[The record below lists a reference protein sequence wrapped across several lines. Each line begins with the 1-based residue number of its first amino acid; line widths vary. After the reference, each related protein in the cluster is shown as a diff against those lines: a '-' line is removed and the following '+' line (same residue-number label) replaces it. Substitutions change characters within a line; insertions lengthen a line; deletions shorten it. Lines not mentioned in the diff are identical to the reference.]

1 MGKFQSKHASKPRQ
15 SPEGRSLASSVLRES
30 QSSHICRRKLTENL
44 YVELRKSTSDHNCD
58 MKVVQP
64 PEEEKTPDKGTNFH
78 FKCKK
83 ETKRSSSR
91 AAVSEGMEGN
101 VQPGDDSQQEWTF
114 TLYNFDNTDEVKKED
129 MSSLMH
135 SVFEV
140 LKTSVKQPCSGTRP
154 LRIKL
159 AVTSSHYPNKSSN
172 TDAEQEQSGSQEAGR
187 PMRRLFC
194 VDENKERRKHYQDL
208 AGIENYASKF
218 DNADSPPLQH
228 HLVVHCENTVH
239 SESPQDLRVVY
250 SLRSRSMCDRT
261 RAERKSCRLHG
272 RHPASWC
279 HPTQTLLRASQSL
292 PRRSHSR
299 KLHSTVQYSASP
311 HTHAGFQAQPGQDRE
326 TFYSLQPSFGVP
338 LAQRHEHHHFH
349 EHHHHHHHY
358 HPS

>member
-1 MGKFQSKHASKPRQ
+1 MG
-15 SPEGRSLASSVLRES
+15 
-30 QSSHICRRKLTENL
+30 
-44 YVELRKSTSDHNCD
+44 Y
-58 MKVVQP
+58 
-64 PEEEKTPDKGTNFH
+64 
-78 FKCKK
+78 
-83 ETKRSSSR
+83 SSR
-91 AAVSEGMEGN
+91 RPHRVPLLSTKNRNCKRVAPSCLLSVGTEGN
-101 VQPGDDSQQEWTF
+101 VLPGDDSQQEWTF
-114 TLYNFDNTDEVKKED
+114 TLYNFDNTDEVTKED

-140 LKTSVKQPCSGTRP
+140 LETSVKQPCSGTRP

-159 AVTSSHYPNKSSN
+159 AVTSSNHPSKSSN
-172 TDAEQEQSGSQEAGR
+172 TGTNANILHSLKTDAEQEQSGSQEAGR

-218 DNADSPPLQH
+218 DNPGIIKSPQGLP
-228 HLVVHCENTVH
+228 VVH
-239 SESPQDLRVVY
+239 SI
-250 SLRSRSMCDRT
+250 RSRSMCDRT

-279 HPTQTLLRASQSL
+279 HPTQTLLPASQSL

-311 HTHAGFQAQPGQDRE
+311 RTHAGFQAQPGQDRE
-326 TFYSLQPSFGVP
+326 TLYSLQPSCGVP

>member
-1 MGKFQSKHASKPRQ
+1 
-15 SPEGRSLASSVLRES
+15 
-30 QSSHICRRKLTENL
+30 
-44 YVELRKSTSDHNCD
+44 
-58 MKVVQP
+58 
-64 PEEEKTPDKGTNFH
+64 
-78 FKCKK
+78 
-83 ETKRSSSR
+83 
-91 AAVSEGMEGN
+91 
-101 VQPGDDSQQEWTF
+101 
-114 TLYNFDNTDEVKKED
+114 
-129 MSSLMH
+129 
-135 SVFEV
+135 
-140 LKTSVKQPCSGTRP
+140 
-154 LRIKL
+154 
-159 AVTSSHYPNKSSN
+159 
-172 TDAEQEQSGSQEAGR
+172 
-187 PMRRLFC
+187 MRRLFC

-218 DNADSPPLQH
+218 DNAGIIKAPLILCVCVCVRPSVRPSVFWKIHLRVFFFCFFFFLDSPPLQH

-250 SLRSRSMCDRT
+250 SMRSRSMCDRT

>member
-58 MKVVQP
+58 MKVVLP

-78 FKCKK
+78 FECKK
-83 ETKRSSSR
+83 ETKRRSSR
-91 AAVSEGMEGN
+91 AAGTEGN
-101 VQPGDDSQQEWTF
+101 VLPGDDSQQEWTF
-114 TLYNFDNTDEVKKED
+114 TLYNFDNTDEVTKED

-140 LKTSVKQPCSGTRP
+140 LETSVKQPCSGTRP

-159 AVTSSHYPNKSSN
+159 AVTSSNHPSKSSN

-218 DNADSPPLQH
+218 DNPADPCVIGPELR
-228 HLVVHCENTVH
+228 
-239 SESPQDLRVVY
+239 ESPAGC
-250 SLRSRSMCDRT
+250 M
-261 RAERKSCRLHG
+261 AG
-272 RHPASWC
+272 
-279 HPTQTLLRASQSL
+279 TLLRGATLPRLSFQPPRASRVAPTAGSFTPRYNILPRPVHTLASRHSQDKTGRRFTAFSL
-292 PRRSHSR
+292 PVVSR
-299 KLHSTVQYSASP
+299 WPRDMSTITSMSIITIITTT
-311 HTHAGFQAQPGQDRE
+311 THHN
-326 TFYSLQPSFGVP
+326 LM
-338 LAQRHEHHHFH
+338 
-349 EHHHHHHHY
+349 
-358 HPS
+358 